1 MLPKDGDEET
11 EKVDFFNPQTKC
23 CTYVPIIPN
32 YLVGRM
38 LEEEDPEHGSGRI
51 TVENRI
57 RSGVA
62 VTPLGLGQP
71 TDFRILYGS
80 SSDTLFGQSRSM
92 LCPHYL
98 EAEGG
103 RCGVWKNRAASCA
116 TWHCK
121 YVRGIV
127 GQRFWLT
134 LHKLLT
140 AVENSL
146 SQWCV
151 LQLDVG
157 AEALQQL
164 FPAGLRFKNN
174 DTIEPR
180 ALDRVTDLSDS
191 RNLWGR
197 WAGREQEFYRQ
208 SSRLV
213 SALAWNDVVAID
225 KAELLI
231 CSRLLIDAYRNLL
244 SEQIPD
250 RLKVTAHQVVS
261 MSEDSYSISPYNPY
275 DPLKLPKDLMKALGY
290 FDGRLTSEALDAIAD
305 REGLELDPSLVRKLT
320 DFGVL
325 VAVQPK

>member
-1 MLPKDGDEET
+1 MLPTDGDEGAEQG
-11 EKVDFFNPQTKC
+11 VFFNPQTKC
-23 CTYVPIIPN
+23 CTYVPTIPN
-32 YLVGRM
+32 FLVGQM
-38 LEEEDPEHGSGRI
+38 LEDQDVERASGRI

-71 TDFRILYGS
+71 TDFQILYTS
-80 SSDTLFGQSRSM
+80 SSDTLFGQSRTM

-103 RCGVWKNRAASCA
+103 RCGVWKHRAALCV

-127 GQRFWLT
+127 GQRFWST
-134 LHKLLT
+134 LHKLLAT
-140 AVENSL
+140 VEDSL
-146 SQWCV
+146 SRWCV
-151 LQLDVG
+151 LKLDIG
-157 AEALQQL
+157 SEALRHL
-164 FPAGLRFKNN
+164 FPVGVKTKDN
-174 DTIEPR
+174 IEPR
-180 ALDRVTDLSDS
+180 ALDRVSDLSDS

-225 KAELLI
+225 KTELLI
-231 CSRLLIDAYRNLL
+231 CSRLLIDAYRDLL

-250 RLKVTAHQVVS
+250 RLKATVLQVVS

-275 DPLKLPKDLMKALGY
+275 DPLKLPKDLFNALGY
-290 FDGRLTSEALDAIAD
+290 FDGRPTSEALDAIAD